1 MWDRLLAWAGKPR
14 PYPLGT
20 QLVNVTGDI
29 ASVDADYSANPLRS
43 LYCGGGGNVV
53 VRSHEDTSDTTI
65 AVQPGT
71 LLPIV
76 VTRVVRSGTT
86 ATGLVGIR

>member
-20 QLVNVTGDI
+20 QLVNVTADI
-29 ASVDADYSANPLRS
+29 ASTDADYSSNPLRS
-43 LYCGGGGNVV
+43 LYCGGAGNVV
-53 VRSHEDTSDTTI
+53 VRSLEDASDTTI

-71 LLPIV
+71 LLPV
-76 VTRVVRSGTT
+76 VFTRVVRTGTT